1 MALDLSK
8 LSEAVT
14 AVAGIA
20 QENSQLKAEQVQ
32 AQKDVDALTAS
43 LIAATTSPAGAVGIA
58 AVSAALVRTSFFRI
72 DKAMSSLLF
81 VASAGRFTGY
91 DPG

>member
-14 AVAGIA
+14 AIAGIA
-20 QENSQLKAEQVQ
+20 QENTQLKAEQVQ

-43 LIAATTSPAGAVGIA
+43 LIAASTSPAGAVGLT
-58 AVSAALVRTSFFRI
+58 AVAAALTPDAINAAISVLAEKT
-72 DKAMSSLLF
+72 K
-81 VASAGRFTGY
+81 
-91 DPG
+91 

>member
-1 MALDLSK
+1 VALDLSK

-20 QENSQLKAEQVQ
+20 QENSQLKAEHAQ

-58 AVSAALVRTSFFRI
+58 AVSAALAAPAALDPEAVNAAI
-72 DKAMSSLLF
+72 ASL
-81 VASAGRFTGY
+81 AEKTH
-91 DPG
+91 

>member
-20 QENSQLKAEQVQ
+20 QENSQLKAEHAQ

-58 AVSAALVRTSFFRI
+58 AVSATLTPDAVNAAISALAEKTQ
-72 DKAMSSLLF
+72 
-81 VASAGRFTGY
+81 
-91 DPG
+91 

>member
-1 MALDLSK
+1 MPTYKAP
-8 LSEAVT
+8 
-14 AVAGIA
+14 
-20 QENSQLKAEQVQ
+20 LK
-32 AQKDVDALTAS
+32 DYLF
-43 LIAATTSPAGAVGIA
+43 L
-58 AVSAALVRTSFFRI
+58 LNRTSFFRI

>member
-20 QENSQLKAEQVQ
+20 QENSQLKAEHAQ

-58 AVSAALVRTSFFRI
+58 AVSAALDPEAVNAAI
-72 DKAMSSLLF
+72 
-81 VASAGRFTGY
+81 SALAEKTQ
-91 DPG
+91 

>member
-1 MALDLSK
+1 VALDLSK

-14 AVAGIA
+14 TVAGIA
-20 QENSQLKAEQVQ
+20 QENSQLKAEHVQ

-58 AVSAALVRTSFFRI
+58 AVSAALAAPAALDPEAVNAAI
-72 DKAMSSLLF
+72 ASL
-81 VASAGRFTGY
+81 AEKTQ
-91 DPG
+91 